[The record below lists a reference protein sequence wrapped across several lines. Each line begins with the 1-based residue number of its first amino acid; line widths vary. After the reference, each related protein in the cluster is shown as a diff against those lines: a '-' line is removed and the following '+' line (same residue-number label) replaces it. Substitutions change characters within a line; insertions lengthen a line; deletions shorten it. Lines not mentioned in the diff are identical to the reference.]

1 MNLKSTKTFTHSHFP
16 KNSGDHLS
24 HPNTDCQ
31 PKIQFSLNKQQ
42 NKQETDALA
51 PLYYRTLGHNG
62 LCEVVEGLC
71 VKKELIMD
79 QELNCCGYFVLG
91 GLGDNKMIMVG
102 ERKERM

>member
-1 MNLKSTKTFTHSHFP
+1 
-16 KNSGDHLS
+16 
-24 HPNTDCQ
+24 
-31 PKIQFSLNKQQ
+31 
-42 NKQETDALA
+42 
-51 PLYYRTLGHNG
+51 
-62 LCEVVEGLC
+62 VEGLC